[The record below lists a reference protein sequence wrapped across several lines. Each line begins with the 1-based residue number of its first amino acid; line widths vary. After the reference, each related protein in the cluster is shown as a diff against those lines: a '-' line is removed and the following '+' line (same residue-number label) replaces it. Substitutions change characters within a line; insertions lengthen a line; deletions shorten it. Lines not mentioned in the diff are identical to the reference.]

1 MTRLS
6 PETLDVSL
14 DASLDVPLNEQVYR
28 SLRMMIGRRLAAG
41 DRLPASRDLA
51 RALKVGRVTVTTA
64 YARLKAEGFLEA
76 KPGAGTVVAGR
87 IIDNK
92 AEDWAQRTE
101 AEKTASAA
109 REQEKAPL
117 LAQRAAAAAGATD
130 FHVQALEPLAVINPD
145 FDSLP
150 GRKWTQIVARL
161 SKSPWLH
168 NGYSLPGGYPAFRKV
183 IADYVRQTRGIACEP
198 EEVIIT
204 TGIQQGVSLCAEV
217 LFNDGD
223 RVAVEDPGFEPHRR
237 ALEFFGARTVSA
249 PVDEGGVSVAALE
262 QMRESE
268 ADWRGILVTPSH
280 QYPSAC

>member
-6 PETLDVSL
+6 PETLDISL

-64 YARLKAEGFLEA
+64 YARLKAEGFLES

-101 AEKTASAA
+101 AEKPAAVA

-150 GRKWTQIVARL
+150 GRKWTQIVARTFK
-161 SKSPWLH
+161 KSM
-168 NGYSLPGGYPAFRKV
+168 
-183 IADYVRQTRGIACEP
+183 
-198 EEVIIT
+198 
-204 TGIQQGVSLCAEV
+204 
-217 LFNDGD
+217 
-223 RVAVEDPGFEPHRR
+223 
-237 ALEFFGARTVSA
+237 A
-249 PVDEGGVSVAALE
+249 P
-262 QMRESE
+262 
-268 ADWRGILVTPSH
+268 
-280 QYPSAC
+280 